1 MLQATAKVLLFKNRK
16 LKNGGFPVVL
26 QLVHQEKPKRITLGK
41 HLWCFEQDWDVATS
55 RFKRAVEQY
64 REKNAYLDHVRAR
77 TNEIFFEL
85 EREGLPFS
93 FEEFEKRFVG
103 EEPLEAMPIGKLV
116 TQLVEEMKQKGR
128 LGNARVYRDF
138 GVALNN
144 FKKVS
149 KTKFTDVT
157 YSFLKNF
164 EQHLYQRGC
173 TGGGIHNYMR
183 TLRAIYNEAIKR
195 ELVSRDAYPFKSQ
208 LNPSGYSLANLKSV
222 AVPRALNLDD
232 IEKIKAFDVEK
243 HPSLNLPWKIFM
255 FTYYAYGINFAD
267 LILLKTSNIRNGRI
281 MYRRAKTG
289 KEYAVAISA
298 PMQAI
303 LDEFKRPESEYL
315 FPILTEGQHQTLQQ
329 IQNRKHKVLS
339 QINNGLK
346 EIAGILGID
355 ASLTTY
361 VARHTFATTLKD
373 KGVNIALISESLGH
387 SDLST
392 TKAYLRQFEQGKF
405 DALGELL

>member
-1 MLQATAKVLLFKNRK
+1 MLHATAKVLLFKNRK

-26 QLVHQEKPKRITLGK
+26 QLIHQEKPKRITLGK
-41 HLWCFEQDWDVATS
+41 HLWCFEKDWDAATS
-55 RFKRAVEQY
+55 RFKKSVEQY

-77 TNEIFFEL
+77 SSEIFFEL
-85 EREGLPFS
+85 EREGIVFS
-93 FEEFEKRFVG
+93 FEEFEKRFAG
-103 EEPLEAMPIGKLV
+103 EDATETIPLGKLI
-116 TQLVEEMKQKGR
+116 TQLVDEMKSKDR
-128 LGNARVYRDF
+128 LGNARVYKDF

-144 FKKVS
+144 YKKVS
-149 KTKFTDVT
+149 KIKLTDIS
-157 YSFLKNF
+157 YSFLKGF
-164 EQHLYQRGC
+164 EQFLYQRGC
-173 TGGGIHNYMR
+173 TGGGIHIYMR

-195 ELVSRDAYPFKSQ
+195 GYVSRNEYPFKSQ
-208 LNPSGYSLANLKSV
+208 LNPSGYSLSNLKSV
-222 AVPRALNLDD
+222 AVPRALTLED
-232 IEKIKAFDVEK
+232 IEKMKAFDVK
-243 HPSLNLPWKIFM
+243 HHPKLNLPWKVFM

-281 MYRRAKTG
+281 IYKRAKTG

-315 FPILTEGQHQTLQQ
+315 FPILTEDQHQTLQQ

-387 SDLST
+387 TDLST
-392 TKAYLRQFEQGKF
+392 TKAYLKQFEQGRF
-405 DALGELL
+405 DELGELL